1 MAPVESSKAVLLGTS
16 EKALTDLLATS
27 SDASKGFTSALSS
40 GLQARVPKSSL
51 GLLYVN
57 FPQVANVMDSVKG
70 SLGMLTG
77 GDSSEIDKTFNSAKV
92 RTMGV
97 TLGDISYINGVF
109 KLQSAFDAAGK

>member
-1 MAPVESSKAVLLGTS
+1 VLLGTS
-16 EKALTDLLATS
+16 EKAITDLLAAS
-27 SDASKGFTSALSS
+27 SDASKGFTSALSA
-40 GLQARVPKSSL
+40 GLQARVPKSGL

-97 TLGDISYINGVF
+97 TLGDVSYIDGVF
-109 KLQSAFDAAGK
+109 KLQSAFDVAGK